1 MARRTKEDAQ
11 TTRTQLMDAA
21 LHLFAKQGVSRTS
34 LQDIALA
41 AGATRGAI
49 YWHFKNKADLFNAL
63 MDSATLP
70 MEQTMQQMSDDITQD
85 PLRELERAILLPM
98 QSIVDDERVRATF
111 EIATMKVEYVEE
123 LLAVKQRHVQCYS
136 DNTRELQRRLQE
148 AAARRAVRLPMSP
161 TVAAQGLHSLMAG
174 LIHTWMLAPTTFDL
188 VEVARAAVSAY
199 LAGLGLPLPGAGP
212 ETIA

>member
-11 TTRTQLMDAA
+11 ATRTQLMDAA

-63 MDSATLP
+63 MENATLP
-70 MEQTMQQMSDDITQD
+70 MEQTMQQIGHDLTQD
-85 PLRELERAILLPM
+85 PLEELERAILLPM
-98 QSIVDDERVRATF
+98 QNIVEDDLVRATF

-123 LLAVKQRHVQCYS
+123 LLAVKQRHVQCYT
-136 DNTRELQRRLQE
+136 DTTRELQRSLTE
-148 AAARRAVRLPMSP
+148 AAARCSVRLPMPSL
-161 TVAAQGLHSLMAG
+161 VAAQGLHSLMAG

-188 VEVARAAVSAY
+188 VEVARVSVRTY
-199 LAGLGLPLPGAGP
+199 LAGLGLLAVPSAADA
-212 ETIA
+212 IA

>member
-11 TTRTQLMDAA
+11 ATRTQLMDAA

-34 LQDIALA
+34 LQDIAAA

-70 MEQTMQQMSDDITQD
+70 MEQTMQQIGHDTHQD
-85 PLRELERAILLPM
+85 PVEELERAIMLPM
-98 QSIVDDERVRATF
+98 QSIVNDEQVRATF

-123 LLAVKQRHVQCYS
+123 LLAVKQRHVQCHA
-136 DNTRELQRRLQE
+136 DNTRELQRRLTQ
-148 AAARRAVRLPMSP
+148 AADHRSVRLPMSSLI
-161 TVAAQGLHSLMAG
+161 AAQGLHSLMAG
-174 LIHTWMLAPTTFDL
+174 LIHTWMLTPTTFDL
-188 VEVARAAVSAY
+188 VEVAQAAVRAY
-199 LAGLGLPLPGAGP
+199 LAGLGLLTLVPLPDAIP
-212 ETIA
+212 

>member
-11 TTRTQLMDAA
+11 ATRTQLMDVA

-63 MDSATLP
+63 MESATLP
-70 MEQTMQQMSDDITQD
+70 MERTMQQISDDRTQD
-85 PLRELERAILLPM
+85 PLLELERAILLPM
-98 QSIVDDERVRATF
+98 QTIVDDERVRAVF

-148 AAARRAVRLPMSP
+148 VATHRSVCLPMSP
-161 TVAAQGLHSLMAG
+161 LVAAQGLHSLMAG
-174 LIHTWMLAPTTFDL
+174 LIQTWMLAPSTFDL
-188 VEVARAAVSAY
+188 VEVARAAVSVY
-199 LAGLGLPLPGAGP
+199 LTGLGLPLPGPAP

>member
-11 TTRTQLMDAA
+11 ETRTQLMDAA

-34 LQDIALA
+34 LQDIAAA

-70 MEQTMQQMSDDITQD
+70 MEQTMQQIGHDVDQD
-85 PLRELERAILLPM
+85 PLVELELAIMLPM

-123 LLAVKQRHVQCYS
+123 LLAVKQRHVQCYT
-136 DNTRELQRRLQE
+136 DNTRELQRRLTQ
-148 AAARRAVRLPMSP
+148 AAVRRSVSLPMSP
-161 TVAAQGLHSLMAG
+161 LMAAQGLHSLMAG

-188 VEVARAAVSAY
+188 VEVAQAAIRTY
-199 LAGLGLPLPGAGP
+199 LAGLGLLWQEPAPDAIP
-212 ETIA
+212 

>member
-11 TTRTQLMDAA
+11 ETRTQLMDAA

-34 LQDIALA
+34 LQDIAQA

-70 MEQTMQQMSDDITQD
+70 MEQTMQQIGHDVDQD
-85 PLRELERAILLPM
+85 PLEELERAIMLPM

-123 LLAVKQRHVQCYS
+123 LLAVKQRHVQCHA
-136 DNTRELQRRLQE
+136 DNTRELQRRLTQ
-148 AAARRAVRLPMSP
+148 AAVRRSVSLPISP
-161 TVAAQGLHSLMAG
+161 LIAAQGLHSLMAG

-188 VEVARAAVSAY
+188 VEVARAAIRTY
-199 LAGLGLPLPGAGP
+199 LVGLGLLRQEPSSGAIP
-212 ETIA
+212 

>member
-11 TTRTQLMDAA
+11 ATRKQLMDAA

-63 MDSATLP
+63 MENATLP
-70 MEQTMQQMSDDITQD
+70 MEQTMQQIGHDTPQD
-85 PLRELERAILLPM
+85 PLLELERAIMLPM
-98 QSIVDDERVRATF
+98 QSIVEDERVRATF

-123 LLAVKQRHVQCYS
+123 LLAVKQRHVECYA
-136 DNTRELQRRLQE
+136 DNTRELQRRLAE
-148 AAARRAVRLPMSP
+148 AAARRSVRLPTTP
-161 TVAAQGLHSLMAG
+161 LVAAQGLHSLMAG

-188 VEVARAAVSAY
+188 VEVARAAIRTH
-199 LAGLGLPLPGAGP
+199 LAGLGLPLQGP
-212 ETIA
+212 SPDAIP

>member
-148 AAARRAVRLPMSP
+148 AATRRAVCLPMPSMM
-161 TVAAQGLHSLMAG
+161 AAQGLHSLMAG

-188 VEVARAAVSAY
+188 VEVARSAVSAY
-199 LAGLGLPLPGAGP
+199 LTGLGLPLPGLAP
-212 ETIA
+212 ETIP

>member
-11 TTRTQLMDAA
+11 ATRTQLMDAA

-63 MDSATLP
+63 MENATLP
-70 MEQTMQQMSDDITQD
+70 MERTMQQISGDNNQD
-85 PLRELERAILLPM
+85 PLRELERVILLPM
-98 QSIVDDERVRATF
+98 QSIVDDEQVRATF

-123 LLAVKQRHVQCYS
+123 LLAVKQRHVQCYT

-148 AAARRAVRLPMSP
+148 AATRRAVCLPMPSMM
-161 TVAAQGLHSLMAG
+161 AAQGLHSLMAG

-188 VEVARAAVSAY
+188 VEVARSAVSAY
-199 LAGLGLPLPGAGP
+199 LAGLGLPLPGPAS
-212 ETIA
+212 ETIT

>member
-11 TTRTQLMDAA
+11 ATRIQLMDAA

-63 MDSATLP
+63 MQNATLP
-70 MEQTMQQMSDDITQD
+70 MEQTLQQIGHDTSQD
-85 PLRELERAILLPM
+85 PLAELERAIIQPM
-98 QSIVDDERVRATF
+98 QSIVDDDLVRATF
-111 EIATMKVEYVEE
+111 EIATMKVEYVDE
-123 LLAVKQRHVQCYS
+123 LLAVKQRHVQCYT
-136 DNTRELQRRLQE
+136 DNTRELQRSLME
-148 AAARRAVRLPMSP
+148 AAAYRSVDLPVSSL
-161 TVAAQGLHSLMAG
+161 VAAQGLHSLMAG

-188 VEVARAAVSAY
+188 VEVARAAIRTH
-199 LAGLGLPLPGAGP
+199 LAGLGLPLKGP
-212 ETIA
+212 SPDAIP

>member
-11 TTRTQLMDAA
+11 ETRAQLMDAA
-21 LHLFAKQGVSRTS
+21 LQLFAKQGVSRTS
-34 LQDIALA
+34 LQDIAQA

-70 MEQTMQQMSDDITQD
+70 MEQTMQQIGRDGDQD
-85 PLRELERAILLPM
+85 PLMELERAIMLPM

-123 LLAVKQRHVQCYS
+123 LLAVKQRHVQCHA
-136 DNTRELQRRLQE
+136 DNIRELQRRLTE
-148 AAARRAVRLPMSP
+148 AAVRRSVRLPMSSLI
-161 TVAAQGLHSLMAG
+161 AAQGLHSLMAG

-188 VEVARAAVSAY
+188 VEVARATVRTY
-199 LAGLGLPLPGAGP
+199 LAGLGLSTQVPQP
-212 ETIA
+212 EAIP

>member
-11 TTRTQLMDAA
+11 ATRTQLMDAA
-21 LHLFAKQGVSRTS
+21 LHLFAQQGVSRTS

-63 MDSATLP
+63 MENATLP
-70 MEQTMQQMSDDITQD
+70 MERTMQQTSDGSNQD

-98 QSIVDDERVRATF
+98 QSIVEDGRVRATF
-111 EIATMKVEYVEE
+111 EIATMKVEYVDE

-136 DNTRELQRRLQE
+136 DNTRELQRRLEE
-148 AAARRAVRLPMSP
+148 AAAHHSVSLPMSP

-199 LAGLGLPLPGAGP
+199 LAGLGLPLPEPVP
-212 ETIA
+212 ETIT